1 MKDLTEGKPILLIMS
16 LALPMLI
23 GNIFQQIYSV
33 VDTIIVGRYL
43 GEAALAGVGSTGTL
57 THVLIC
63 FLFGLGTGASL
74 IIAQAFGKQAYDE
87 LAKTIVSLIFTGIIF
102 STVIAILGSLL
113 CRPILILLSVPDNV
127 INYSVDYLRVIFIFV
142 YAQVAYNASA
152 GILRSL
158 GDTKTPL
165 YALIISC
172 ITNVILDI
180 TFIINLN
187 LGVKGVAFATVI
199 SQTFSAL
206 FCINAIY
213 KKRHL
218 LGLNNVSLRPD
229 KVYISKIIH
238 TGFPSAFQSCMIA
251 LGSLSVQRLINSYGS
266 SAMAGFTAANK
277 VDSIT
282 IQIVIAVCS
291 SLSIYTGQNMGKGN
305 IERIKKGMYETLLV
319 MVSTCILLA
328 IIIPNSRYFLM
339 SVFLDKSTS
348 AEAIE
353 IGAMYLSIIG
363 IAYVIAGVMN
373 TYLNVLKGA
382 GDVNTCMVAGLTE
395 LSGKIIFAYLLS
407 SFIGIKGIWLAT
419 PISWGCG
426 CIIPVVRYYSGKWKY
441 KKLL

>member
-1 MKDLTEGKPILLIMS
+1 MKNLTEGKPIVLIMS
-16 LALPMLI
+16 LAIPMLI
-23 GNIFQQIYSV
+23 GNIFQQIYSI
-33 VDTIIVGRYL
+33 VDTIIVGRHL

-57 THVLIC
+57 THVLVC

-87 LAKTIVSLIFTGIIF
+87 LAKTVVALIFTGVVL
-102 STVIAILGSLL
+102 STVIAVLGAVF
-113 CRPILILLSVPDNV
+113 CRPLLTLLAVPDNV
-127 INYSVDYLRVIFIFV
+127 IDYSVGYLRIIFIFV

-172 ITNVILDI
+172 ISNVILDI
-180 TFIINLN
+180 TFIIFLDM
-187 LGVKGVAFATVI
+187 GVKGAALATVI
-199 SQTFSAL
+199 SQGLSAF
-206 FCINAIY
+206 FCIRAIY
-213 KKRHL
+213 KKKDL
-218 LGLNNVSLRPD
+218 LGFKNITFRPE
-229 KVYISKIIH
+229 KLYIKKIIN

-251 LGSLSVQRLINSYGS
+251 LGGLSVQRLINSYGS

-305 IERIKKGMYETLLV
+305 IERIKKGMYQTLIVLV
-319 MVSTCILLA
+319 SVCIALA

-339 SVFLDKSTS
+339 GIFLDKEAS

-353 IGAMYLSIIG
+353 IGALYLSIIG

-382 GDVNTCMVAGLTE
+382 GDVNTCMIAGLTE
-395 LSGKIIFAYLLS
+395 LSGRIVFAYLLS
-407 SFIGIKGIWLAT
+407 YFIGIKGIWLAT

-426 CIIPVVRYYSGKWKY
+426 CIIPVVRYYSGKWMS